1 MSPAGAA
8 TRRSQVLTNHD
19 LERMVDTSDEW
30 IVSRTGIRER
40 RVAAA
45 HETTASM
52 AAVAA
57 MRAIRTAGIEP
68 DDIDLILL
76 ATLTPDYW
84 MPSTAAL
91 VKEAIGNTKAAAMDV
106 AAACS
111 GFVYAYAT
119 AHAYITSGMAK
130 HVLVIGAELLT
141 RFLDY
146 TDRNTCIL
154 FGDGAGAV
162 VLSASDEPGGGLG
175 IEMTTEPQGAYMIW
189 LPAGGAK
196 SPPSAETVARGEHYV
211 RMEGKET
218 YRFATRTLATTALTS
233 IEKAGL
239 KPSDIDLFIPHQAN
253 IRIIEAVAK
262 GLDLPMERMFV
273 NLDKYGNTSA
283 ASVPIALAEAV
294 NEGRVKVGDRI
305 VIVAFGAGFTS
316 GAVTIEWTADPAR
329 GIAGDAAVD
338 PDDIKVRLPVDWDS
352 VDPIPEALAELMRR
366 PGSVDV
372 PLDDV
377 VPGEPEPRSR
387 RRSGHDRSDRQDR
400 PRDRWVAR
408 DRAGDRAPP
417 RHPGRR
423 RGVHLQGQRRRRR
436 PRRPRAIEAL
446 GRKALAVQGDA
457 SQPETADVG
466 RQDRPR
472 GVRQDRHPGQQRR
485 ASPATT

>member
-1 MSPAGAA
+1 MSTSPEP
-8 TRRSQVLTNHD
+8 TRISAHVTGWGRYAPSRVLTNQD
-19 LERMVDTSDEW
+19 LERMVDTNDAW
-30 IVSRTGIRER
+30 IVQRTGIRER

-52 AAVAA
+52 AAVAGL
-57 MRAIRTAGIEP
+57 RAIRTADLDP

-91 VKEAIGNTKAAAMDV
+91 VKEAIGNTRAAAMDV
-106 AAACS
+106 SAACS

-119 AHAYITSGMAK
+119 AQAWIASGLARN
-130 HVLVIGAELLT
+130 VLVIGAELLT

-146 TDRNTCIL
+146 TDRSTCIL

-162 VLSASDEPGGGLG
+162 VLSASTEPGGALG
-175 IEMTTEPQGAYMIW
+175 MELTTEPQGAYMIW

-196 SPPSAETVARGEHYV
+196 SPSSAETIARGEHYI

-218 YRFATRTLATTALTS
+218 YRFATRTLATTALAS
-233 IEKAGL
+233 IRKAGL
-239 KPSDIDLFIPHQAN
+239 EPSDIDLFIPHQAN

-262 GLDLPMERMFV
+262 GLGLPMDRMYV
-273 NLDKYGNTSA
+273 NLDRYGNTSA

-316 GAVTIEWTADPAR
+316 GAVTIQWTADPAR
-329 GIAGDAAVD
+329 GIVGDAAVIPED
-338 PDDIKVRLPVDWDS
+338 VKVRLPVDWDS
-352 VDPIPEALAELMRR
+352 VDPIPDALAAIMSQ

-377 VPGEPEPRSR
+377 VPGEP
-387 RRSGHDRSDRQDR
+387 
-400 PRDRWVAR
+400 
-408 DRAGDRAPP
+408 APA
-417 RHPGRR
+417 HTE
-423 RGVHLQGQRRRRR
+423 VH
-436 PRRPRAIEAL
+436 A
-446 GRKALAVQGDA
+446 
-457 SQPETADVG
+457 
-466 RQDRPR
+466 
-472 GVRQDRHPGQQRR
+472 
-485 ASPATT
+485 

>member
-1 MSPAGAA
+1 MNARNGARPG
-8 TRRSQVLTNHD
+8 RRYAHVIGWGSYAPSQVLTNAD

-30 IVSRTGIRER
+30 IVTRTGIRER

-52 AAVAA
+52 AAVASL
-57 MRAIRTAGIEP
+57 RAIRTAGIEP
-68 DDIDLILL
+68 TDIDVILL

-119 AHAYITSGMAK
+119 AQAYITSGMATN
-130 HVLVIGAELLT
+130 VLVIGAETLT

-146 TDRNTCIL
+146 SDRNTCIL

-162 VLSASDEPGGGLG
+162 VLGASEKPGGGLG
-175 IEMTTEPQGAYMIW
+175 IELTTEPEGAYMIW

-196 SPPSAETVARGEHYV
+196 RPPSLESVARGEHYV

-218 YRFATRTLATTALTS
+218 YRFATRTLASTALTAV
-233 IEKAGL
+233 EHAGL
-239 KPSDIDLFIPHQAN
+239 NASDIDLFIPHQAN

-262 GLDLPMERMFV
+262 GLSLPMERMFV

-294 NEGRVKVGDRI
+294 NQGRVKVGDRI

-316 GAVTIEWTADPAR
+316 GAVAIEWTADPAR
-329 GIAGDAAVD
+329 GPAGEAAVQPED
-338 PDDIKVRLPVDWDS
+338 VHVRLPVDWDS
-352 VDPIPEALAELMRR
+352 VDPIPEALAAVLGR
-366 PGSVDV
+366 PVAPGVEV

-377 VPGEPEPRSR
+377 VPGEPEHASR
-387 RRSGHDRSDRQDR
+387 KTE
-400 PRDRWVAR
+400 V
-408 DRAGDRAPP
+408 
-417 RHPGRR
+417 
-423 RGVHLQGQRRRRR
+423 GV
-436 PRRPRAIEAL
+436 
-446 GRKALAVQGDA
+446 
-457 SQPETADVG
+457 
-466 RQDRPR
+466 
-472 GVRQDRHPGQQRR
+472 
-485 ASPATT
+485 

>member
-1 MSPAGAA
+1 VTTPRFARITGWGRYAPAN
-8 TRRSQVLTNHD
+8 VLSNAD

-52 AAVAA
+52 GAVAA
-57 MRAIRTAGIEP
+57 KRAIAVAGIEP
-68 DDIDLILL
+68 DEVDLILL

-91 VKEAIGNTKAAAMDV
+91 VKEAIGNTRAAAMDI

-111 GFVYAYAT
+111 GFVYGYAT
-119 AHAYITSGMAK
+119 AQAYVTSGLAK

-146 TDRNTCIL
+146 TDRGTCIL

-162 VLSASDEPGGGLG
+162 VVSASDEPDAGVG

-196 SPPSAETVARGEHYV
+196 SPPSAETIARGEHYI
-211 RMEGKET
+211 RMEGRET
-218 YRFATRTLATTALTS
+218 YRFATRTLASTALAAVAR
-233 IEKAGL
+233 AGWQ
-239 KPSDIDLFIPHQAN
+239 PDDVDLFIPHQAN

-262 GLDLPMERMFV
+262 GLRLPMDKFFV
-273 NLDKYGNTSA
+273 NLDRYGNTSA

-305 VIVAFGAGFTS
+305 VFVAFGAGFTS
-316 GAVTIEWTADPAR
+316 GAVALEWTADPAR
-329 GIAGDAAVD
+329 SALGEAVL
-338 PDDIKVRLPVDWDS
+338 PESVTIRAPVDWDS
-352 VDPIPEALAELMRR
+352 VDPIPDALAAIVNR
-366 PGSVDV
+366 PVAPGVNI

-377 VPGEPEPRSR
+377 VPGEPE
-387 RRSGHDRSDRQDR
+387 
-400 PRDRWVAR
+400 
-408 DRAGDRAPP
+408 RAGTP
-417 RHPGRR
+417 
-423 RGVHLQGQRRRRR
+423 
-436 PRRPRAIEAL
+436 
-446 GRKALAVQGDA
+446 
-457 SQPETADVG
+457 VG
-466 RQDRPR
+466 
-472 GVRQDRHPGQQRR
+472 
-485 ASPATT
+485 

>member
-1 MSPAGAA
+1 MTSLRFATITGWGRYAPAN
-8 TRRSQVLTNHD
+8 VLTNAD

-45 HETTASM
+45 DETTASM
-52 AAVAA
+52 GAVAA
-57 MRAIRTAGIEP
+57 KRAIAVAGIDP
-68 DDIDLILL
+68 DEIDLILL

-91 VKEAIGNTKAAAMDV
+91 VKEAIGNTRAAAMDV

-119 AHAYITSGMAK
+119 AQAYITSGLAR

-146 TDRNTCIL
+146 TDRGTCIL

-162 VLSASDEPGGGLG
+162 IVSATDAPVGGLG

-196 SPPSAETVARGEHYV
+196 SPPSAETLARGEHYI
-211 RMEGKET
+211 RREGRET
-218 YRFATRTLATTALTS
+218 YRFATRTLASTALAAVDR
-233 IEKAGL
+233 AGWR
-239 KPSDIDLFIPHQAN
+239 PDEVDLFIPHQAN

-262 GLDLPMERMFV
+262 GLGLPMDKFFV
-273 NLDKYGNTSA
+273 DLDRYGNTSA

-294 NEGRVKVGDRI
+294 NEGRVKVGDKI

-316 GAVTIEWTADPAR
+316 GAVAFEWTADPAR
-329 GIAGDAAVD
+329 GALGEAID
-338 PDDIKVRLPVDWDS
+338 PSSVTIRPPVDWNS
-352 VDPIPEALAELMRR
+352 VDPIPDALAAIVNR
-366 PGSVDV
+366 PIAPGVEI

-377 VPGEPEPRSR
+377 VPGEPAHAHPHEATP
-387 RRSGHDRSDRQDR
+387 
-400 PRDRWVAR
+400 
-408 DRAGDRAPP
+408 AGR
-417 RHPGRR
+417 
-423 RGVHLQGQRRRRR
+423 
-436 PRRPRAIEAL
+436 
-446 GRKALAVQGDA
+446 
-457 SQPETADVG
+457 
-466 RQDRPR
+466 
-472 GVRQDRHPGQQRR
+472 
-485 ASPATT
+485 